1 VKKYMILFGLSI
13 LSLLFSQWLPPTA
26 SAISSEPERMRIA
39 IVDFETM
46 GGDIGF
52 KDVGSIVAEWLIT
65 SFVQSGR
72 FEVVERSQLQKILE
86 EQKLALSGLVAQE
99 TAVKLGKVLG
109 VKVIISGTLI
119 KMKDTIEINARLID
133 TQDGSIIKAEKRK
146 AERVADL
153 ESAVED
159 LATQIK
165 GDFPLF
171 GYIVNVSTPDV
182 MIDLGWKHGAS
193 AQQTFIVFREGKQI
207 IHPTTNQV
215 LAVEEI
221 QVGEIRLTDVDR
233 ITSTGL
239 IARQCEGKKIQF
251 GDRVRTPNSTMPAS
265 KPMEAKVESRPE
277 SKPLPPP
284 VQAKVGPPE
293 ERKQETKPECKPQ
306 RPQFLIKWG
315 DQGRAPGKFA
325 APSSLFID
333 KRGQIYV
340 ADSENHRIQ
349 VFDLRGQVLRTIGKR
364 GRSNGEFSVP
374 VGVAVDEEGYLYVVD
389 SCNRRVQKFDPNGNY
404 ILQWGNSERRGGG
417 IQFSAPSGIVVG
429 KDGSI
434 WVADA
439 KTGRIQ
445 CFDRQGN
452 LLLAFGNRGRGP
464 GELSR
469 PTKMA
474 TDNQGNL
481 YVADTGNLRILK
493 FDRSGIYLASF
504 ERKGRKDADFALP
517 SGITVSSTGHLY
529 VADGQMGHVAILDG
543 NGTRLFAFG
552 ERGRAEGK
560 FNEPADIAL
569 DQEGNIYVLERSGA
583 RIQKFSPF
591 SP

>member
-1 VKKYMILFGLSI
+1 VKRYTILFGLSI
-13 LSLLFSQWLPPTA
+13 LSLLFTLWLPPTA
-26 SAISSEPERMRIA
+26 SAISNEPERMRIA
-39 IVDFETM
+39 IADFETM
-46 GGDIGF
+46 GGDLDF

-99 TAVKLGKVLG
+99 SAVKLGKVLG

-119 KMKDTIEINARLID
+119 KMKDTIEINSRLID

-146 AERVADL
+146 AGRVADL

-171 GYIVNVSTPDV
+171 GYIVNVSPPDV

-193 AQQTFIVFREGKQI
+193 SQQAFIVFREGKQI

-221 QVGEIRLTDVDR
+221 QVGEIRLSDIDR
-233 ITSTGL
+233 ITSTGY
-239 IARQCEGKKIQF
+239 IVRQCEGKKIQV
-251 GDRVRTPNSTMPAS
+251 GDRVRTPTATLSPS
-265 KPMEAKVESRPE
+265 KPMEAKVESKPDT
-277 SKPLPPP
+277 KPLAAP
-284 VQAKVGPPE
+284 VQAPRGSPE
-293 ERKQETKPECKPQ
+293 ERKPQ
-306 RPQFLIKWG
+306 GPQFLIKWG
-315 DQGRAPGKFA
+315 GEGRTPGKFA
-325 APSSLFID
+325 APSSLCID
-333 KRGQIYV
+333 RRGQIYV

-349 VFDLRGQVLRTIGKR
+349 VFDLRGQLLRTIGKR
-364 GRSNGEFSVP
+364 GRANGEFSVP
-374 VGVAVDEEGYLYVVD
+374 ADVAVDEEGYLYVVD
-389 SCNRRVQKFDPNGNY
+389 SGNRRVQKFDPDGNY
-404 ILQWGNSERRGGG
+404 LLQWGGSDRRGGP
-417 IQFSAPSGIVVG
+417 IQFSAPSAIAVG
-429 KDGSI
+429 KDGAI

-439 KTGRIQ
+439 RTGRIQ
-445 CFDRQGN
+445 CFDHQGN
-452 LLLAFGNRGRGP
+452 LLSAFGSRGRGP

-474 TDNQGNL
+474 IDAQGNL
-481 YVADTGNLRILK
+481 YVVDSGNLRVLK
-493 FDRSGIYLASF
+493 FDKGGNCLASF
-504 ERKGRKDADFALP
+504 ERKGRKDPDFALP
-517 SGITVSSTGHLY
+517 SGIAISPTGHLY
-529 VADGQMGHVAILDG
+529 VTDAQMGRIAILDG

-552 ERGRAEGK
+552 ERGKTDGK

-569 DQEGNIYVLERSGA
+569 DPEGNIYVLERDGA

-591 SP
+591 FP